1 MKSPASQS
9 APSWPARAWHFGL
22 HYLWLLAVCC
32 ATAPAWAS
40 DSPKAQ
46 PPEALVTVNAASY
59 IPQLAPGAIAALF
72 GNRLVERT
80 QIAETVPLP
89 TELQG
94 LAVRLLDNQ
103 NNAFSASLFFVSPG
117 QINYLIPD
125 QIALG
130 EARIVVTHDAK
141 LLAQG
146 TLIIT
151 NSAPALFTVSANGK
165 GEPAALTTSDGETF
179 YAVTE
184 STARPLKPIPGP
196 QYLLLFGTG
205 FRYAERL
212 YVKLGQK
219 ELQPL
224 YVGAQGL
231 LAGLDQINLRLP
243 DDLPP
248 GALTLQIISDGYPSN
263 PVQVRLAGE

>member
-9 APSWPARAWHFGL
+9 ASSWPVRVWHFGWRA
-22 HYLWLLAVCC
+22 LWLLAVWC
-32 ATAPAWAS
+32 AATPAWAN
-40 DSPKAQ
+40 D
-46 PPEALVTVNAASY
+46 PPELPPPDALVTVNAASY
-59 IPQLAPGAIAALF
+59 IPQFAPGAIAALF

-94 LAVRLLDNQ
+94 LTVRLLDSQ
-103 NNAFSASLFFVSPG
+103 NNVFSAPLFFVSPG

-130 EARIVVTHDAK
+130 EARIVVTHEAK

-146 TLIIT
+146 KLLIT

-179 YAVTE
+179 YAIAE
-184 STARPLKPIPGP
+184 SAIRPPKPTQGP

-212 YVKLGQK
+212 YIKLGPK
-219 ELQPL
+219 ELKPL

-243 DDLPP
+243 SDLPP
-248 GALTLQIISDGYPSN
+248 GTLTLQIISDGYPSN

>member
-1 MKSPASQS
+1 VATPVWANDPPD
-9 APSWPARAWHFGL
+9 APPPD
-22 HYLWLLAVCC
+22 
-32 ATAPAWAS
+32 AP
-40 DSPKAQ
+40 
-46 PPEALVTVNAASY
+46 PPDALVTVNAASY

-80 QIAETVPLP
+80 QIAETMPLP

-94 LAVRLLDNQ
+94 LAVRLLDRQ
-103 NNAFSASLFFVSPG
+103 NNVFSAPLFFVSPG

-130 EARIVVTHDAK
+130 EARIVVTHETK
-141 LLAQG
+141 LIARG
-146 TLIIT
+146 TLLIA

-165 GEPAALTTSDGETF
+165 GEPAALTTSDGETY

-184 STARPLKPIPGP
+184 SATRILKPAQAP

-219 ELQPL
+219 ELKPL

-248 GALTLQIISDGYPSN
+248 GVLTLQIVSDGYPSN
-263 PVQVRLAGE
+263 PVQVRLVED